1 MPELADGRRSSR
13 LASILASR
21 LGVEVPADHDPRWL
35 VPQIGRRRA
44 RSRVSHGN
52 GGANLGR
59 LRSSPVNDTWT
70 PRNPRALGSP
80 ASICSPARIDAGTVV
95 ADARDV
101 NRPQRNALDRT
112 AAGFFGATGTVL
124 LQRPLP
130 LPLRIALRTV
140 AWPRWRNNI
149 MTRQL
154 LAIAALSIALGFSV
168 TTTNASP
175 ASSMLET
182 LKTSKVEGSTVEQV
196 RHYRHYRRGH
206 RYGNC
211 WWQDPWLC
219 RYMW

>member
-1 MPELADGRRSSR
+1 
-13 LASILASR
+13 
-21 LGVEVPADHDPRWL
+21 
-35 VPQIGRRRA
+35 
-44 RSRVSHGN
+44 
-52 GGANLGR
+52 
-59 LRSSPVNDTWT
+59 
-70 PRNPRALGSP
+70 
-80 ASICSPARIDAGTVV
+80 
-95 ADARDV
+95 
-101 NRPQRNALDRT
+101 
-112 AAGFFGATGTVL
+112 
-124 LQRPLP
+124 
-130 LPLRIALRTV
+130 
-140 AWPRWRNNI
+140 

>member
-1 MPELADGRRSSR
+1 MALAFTAVDL
-13 LASILASR
+13 LAGPSLI
-21 LGVEVPADHDPRWL
+21 
-35 VPQIGRRRA
+35 
-44 RSRVSHGN
+44 
-52 GGANLGR
+52 
-59 LRSSPVNDTWT
+59 
-70 PRNPRALGSP
+70 
-80 ASICSPARIDAGTVV
+80 AGTVV

-101 NRPQRNALDRT
+101 YRPQGNALHRT
-112 AAGFFGATGTVL
+112 AAGFFGATGTFP

-130 LPLRIALRTV
+130 LHLRITLGTV

-149 MTRQL
+149 ITRQL

-175 ASSMLET
+175 ASSMLEK
-182 LKTSKVEGSTVEQV
+182 LKTSNVVGSTVEQV